1 MTFTCYSNLFK
12 RFYGYVILTDDIVAS
27 QPNSVKPAKM
37 VSTINLYKAA
47 TVLNQ
52 PTHSPLNSF

>member
-12 RFYGYVILTDDIVAS
+12 RFYDYVIWTDDIVAS

-47 TVLNQ
+47 TLLNQ
-52 PTHSPLNSF
+52 LTHSPLNSF